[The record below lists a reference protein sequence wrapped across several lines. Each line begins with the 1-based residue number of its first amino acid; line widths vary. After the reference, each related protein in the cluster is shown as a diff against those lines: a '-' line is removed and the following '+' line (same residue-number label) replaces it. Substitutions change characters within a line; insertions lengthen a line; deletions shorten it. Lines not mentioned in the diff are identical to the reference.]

1 MNTLNLPTLGLA
13 LGLVSLA
20 LLAGCS
26 QTGSTEE
33 GTHVSAGAV
42 NEKAG
47 ASAKHDHG
55 DTSSQVFNRADGRQF
70 ELQKGLVNLVPFE
83 LEPCG
88 VALQLNPLD
97 WLVPAAQAH
106 AGEEHGGAGE
116 APGGAIVDVSAAD
129 GTRWE
134 LGEFSPPAG
143 KYCGLRAALVP
154 VVAGT
159 ALPDGVTAMSGGL
172 YTSSCY
178 YYESPPDTTKHYCFK
193 LDVAGGSDDVV
204 LVFDR
209 PLLLSSGH
217 KEAAVTVRV
226 QYDRWFDGL
235 DLEGY
240 PADGSAEEKAAFK
253 DGLQA
258 NEALKAQFK
267 ANVLASLSADWE

>member
-1 MNTLNLPTLGLA
+1 MNTFNLPTLGLA

-33 GTHVSAGAV
+33 GTRVTAGAV

-47 ASAKHDHG
+47 ATTKHEADA
-55 DTSSQVFNRADGRQF
+55 TTQVFSRADGRQI
-70 ELQKGLVNLVPFE
+70 ELQKGLMNLVPFE

-97 WLVPAAQAH
+97 WLLPTAHAH
-106 AGEEHGGAGE
+106 AGEEHDGEGGE
-116 APGGAIVDVSAAD
+116 AAGAIIDVSAAD

-159 ALPDGVTAMSGGL
+159 ALPDGVAAMSGGL

-178 YYESPPDTTKHYCFK
+178 YYESPADTTKHYCFK
-193 LDVAGGSDDVV
+193 LDVPGGSDDVV

-209 PLLLSSGH
+209 PLLLSSEH
-217 KEAAVTVRV
+217 KEATVTVTV

-240 PADGSAEEKAAFK
+240 PADGTAEEKTAFK

-258 NEALKAQFK
+258 NEALKAQFR
-267 ANVLASLSADWE
+267 ANVLASLRADWE